1 MRCSR
6 CARGEVKGSKV
17 SIDKRGVEG
26 TQLSVNG
33 PRRKAVA
40 QVAYTWVDAGTEEGR
55 ALIRGEGTGGGRVS
69 KRLGIEEEAIQDRD
83 EAKGRVHYILGKKK
97 RPQRR
102 GSLWVCREHDGR
114 HGGQRCRP
122 HGACGRHAQ
131 QDRLWSHPLGPGP
144 HPLVPRQQNR
154 G

>member
-17 SIDKRGVEG
+17 SIDERGVEG

-55 ALIRGEGTGGGRVS
+55 ALIGGEGTGGGRVS
-69 KRLGIEEEAIQDRD
+69 KWLGIKEEAIQDRD
-83 EAKGRVHYILGKKK
+83 EAKGRVHYILGKRGHKGGGAYGCAENTMATTAG
-97 RPQRR
+97 RGAVPTEHVGGTLSRIDYGVIPQDPDHIR
-102 GSLWVCREHDGR
+102 
-114 HGGQRCRP
+114 
-122 HGACGRHAQ
+122 
-131 QDRLWSHPLGPGP
+131 
-144 HPLVPRQQNR
+144 
-154 G
+154 

>member
-83 EAKGRVHYILGKKK
+83 EAKGRVHYILGKRGHKGGGAYGCAENTMATTAG
-97 RPQRR
+97 RSAVPTEHVGGTLSRIDYGVIPQDPDHIR
-102 GSLWVCREHDGR
+102 
-114 HGGQRCRP
+114 
-122 HGACGRHAQ
+122 
-131 QDRLWSHPLGPGP
+131 
-144 HPLVPRQQNR
+144 
-154 G
+154 

>member
-17 SIDKRGVEG
+17 SIDERGVEG

-55 ALIRGEGTGGGRVS
+55 ALIGRGQGHRRRESEQAARDRGGG
-69 KRLGIEEEAIQDRD
+69 D
-83 EAKGRVHYILGKKK
+83 
-97 RPQRR
+97 P
-102 GSLWVCREHDGR
+102 
-114 HGGQRCRP
+114 GQ
-122 HGACGRHAQ
+122 G
-131 QDRLWSHPLGPGP
+131 
-144 HPLVPRQQNR
+144 
-154 G
+154 